1 MVINKLIC
9 NRLFME
15 RKILTTNYP
24 YEVTIFTANS
34 WKLIAIRDLRW
45 LNWRPVCHRKECFF
59 IFPFTFLAFFFLFI
73 IKNFVFIIFIS
84 FLDEVYIEFR
94 QQNINQSKTRIC
106 ELNEVCGN
114 YVWILKC
121 VNLHCNWISLISVLS
136 FPKQWVADYRCVFR
150 TVKQLRWSV

>member
-15 RKILTTNYP
+15 RKIPQIILMRSQSSPRILGNLSRFVICGGVIGGLS
-24 YEVTIFTANS
+24 VTVKNAF
-34 WKLIAIRDLRW
+34 LYF
-45 LNWRPVCHRKECFF
+45 H
-59 IFPFTFLAFFFLFI
+59 FLAFFFLFF
-73 IKNFVFIIFIS
+73 IKNFVFIIIIS